1 MIDLWPRGPDAR
13 QIHLSRNRGRPY
25 GGDVPVTDSIHA
37 DPLNVADIQRVAQ
50 WSAPVI
56 TLVAPIDRHGIRQPA
71 GSARLSALI
80 SRAHRILDAAQ
91 IAGVPLDRATRTA
104 LIDGLEELHRS
115 EAIWHHHQGSV
126 LITISP
132 DDCYAGWTNADVDEG
147 VDLRMLPH
155 LRLLLSSVEPH
166 PAYNV
171 LDLALH
177 RVRLRGTHAGALV
190 DLPLGDTPTSIDDA
204 LRYED
209 HERQLT
215 NHTAGT
221 GSGHDMRFHGHGVGD
236 EVDAERVDRFIRAV
250 DRGITES
257 LRHQGRDHLPLI
269 VRSVAEHLPV
279 LRSISSLPVVSD
291 PELLGSPADH
301 DDIVDLANRTRRVV
315 LNSTPMPGG
324 DAVERFLQRRGTGTT
339 AEGASECVAASRIGA
354 IDTLF
359 IERRTTLTP
368 RSTLADSS
376 EIATD
381 EIDDAI
387 HQTWLHGGDVFV
399 IDEDSLGEMVECAAL
414 LRY

>member
-1 MIDLWPRGPDAR
+1 M
-13 QIHLSRNRGRPY
+13 
-25 GGDVPVTDSIHA
+25 PVTDSIHA
-37 DPLNVADIQRVAQ
+37 DPLNVADIQRVAR

-71 GSARLSALI
+71 GSARLRALI
-80 SRAHRILDAAQ
+80 SRAHRALETAHIG
-91 IAGVPLDRATRTA
+91 GVPLDRATHAA
-104 LIDGLEELHRS
+104 LLSELEELHRA
-115 EAIWHHHQGSV
+115 EAIWRHQYGSV
-126 LITISP
+126 LITVAP
-132 DDCYAGWTNADVDEG
+132 DGCYVGWTTADVDEG

-155 LRLLLSSVEPH
+155 LRLLLSSVEPQ

-177 RVRLRGTHAGALV
+177 RVRLRGTRAGALV

-221 GSGHDMRFHGHGVGD
+221 GGGHDMRFHGHGVGD
-236 EVDAERVDRFIRAV
+236 EIDAERVERFIRSV

-279 LRSISSLPVVSD
+279 LRSVSSLPVVSD
-291 PELLGSPADH
+291 PELLGSPPDH
-301 DDIVDLANRTRRVV
+301 DDASELANRARRVV
-315 LNSTPMPGG
+315 LASTPPAGG
-324 DAVERFLQRRGTGTT
+324 DAIERFLQRRGTGTT
-339 AEGASECVAASRIGA
+339 AEGAAECAAASRIGA
-354 IDTLF
+354 IDTLL
-359 IERRTTLTP
+359 IERDTTLTAH
-368 RSTLADSS
+368 SALSDSP
-376 EIATD
+376 EVGTD

-387 HQTWLHGGDVFV
+387 HQTWRHGGDVIM
-399 IDEDSLGEMVECAAL
+399 IDEQCLGDVMECAAL